1 MDKTTK
7 WLIRG
12 AALTVMLFA
21 IGTPTYLII
30 SQNRNEITSQ
40 RKERN
45 AKLTSIKNVMRQIAS
60 RLENGIS
67 YNSSTET
74 FRPLVDELAVVKELY
89 PENESV
95 ISALKAEALFNI
107 LQTYWYNTI
116 YLEGMGLALNP
127 EIDKFNSIAGKEV
140 ATPLKESNFFGIIRV
155 NEIDSKVQRAVMYNY
170 IISVLRQGSSK

>member
-45 AKLTSIKNVMRQIAS
+45 AKLTSLKNVMRQIAS

-74 FRPLVDELAVVKELY
+74 FRPLVD
-89 PENESV
+89 
-95 ISALKAEALFNI
+95 
-107 LQTYWYNTI
+107 
-116 YLEGMGLALNP
+116 
-127 EIDKFNSIAGKEV
+127 
-140 ATPLKESNFFGIIRV
+140 
-155 NEIDSKVQRAVMYNY
+155 
-170 IISVLRQGSSK
+170 